1 MKNFYIKKIVT
12 VLVLVSMLVTAG
24 GCRGQEVSENGS
36 TTGITITDSADV
48 TITLPDRVEKIA
60 CTWPS
65 GAQLFITLGMS
76 DLLIAV
82 PADTKEQPWAMHIA
96 PEVKNLPDC
105 RNEDSLESFLT
116 LEADLII
123 TTEPEVAKNLRDK
136 GMTAITLNYYSVE
149 EMKSAIRLL
158 GSIVP
163 EEYGTHCE
171 DYLAYLEEQIAKVAG
186 ALDGKVAEKTSLY
199 YINGNNNKGLY
210 KTAGAD
216 TMNEAWANY
225 AGTEFVTAAFL
236 SSSETNANA
245 EAVLATNPETIV
257 IGGRYQRVLYD
268 ELLNTTEWKEITAVK
283 NGRVFTAPLGVSPFD
298 RFGAEFAMMIPWL
311 ASKVYPELYSF
322 DAVAEIKN
330 FYFTFS
336 GYDMSEQEAG
346 YIVDALMPDGT
357 REIEHE

>member
-1 MKNFYIKKIVT
+1 MKKFSIQRVAA
-12 VLVLVSMLVTAG
+12 VLLAACMVVTAG
-24 GCRGQEVSENGS
+24 GCGGKKVSDTGAK
-36 TTGITITDSADV
+36 TGITITDSADV
-48 TITLPDRVEKIA
+48 TVTIPGRVEKIA

-96 PEVKNLPDC
+96 PEVKNLPNC
-105 RNEDSLESFLT
+105 KNEDSLESFLT

-123 TTEPEVAKNLRDK
+123 TTEPEVAENLRDK

-149 EMKSAIRLL
+149 EMKAAIRLL

-163 EEYGTHCE
+163 EEYGTRCE
-171 DYLAYLEEQIAKVAG
+171 NYLTYLEEQITKVG
-186 ALDGKVAEKTSLY
+186 DALEGKVAEQASLY

-225 AGTEFVTAAFL
+225 AGTEFVTAGFL

-257 IGGRYQRVLYD
+257 IGGRYQRVLYQ
-268 ELLNTTEWKEITAVK
+268 ELMNTAEWQEISAVK
-283 NGRVFTAPLGVSPFD
+283 DGRVFTAPLGVSPFD

-311 ASKVYPELYSF
+311 ASKVYPELYTF
-322 DAVAEIKN
+322 DAVAEIRN
-330 FYFTFS
+330 FYSTFS
-336 GYDMSEQEAG
+336 GYAMSEQEAG
-346 YIVDALMPDGT
+346 YIIEALMPDGT